1 MLKNKMIISIL
12 GLFITLA
19 LLIVWAN
26 WQVSHFAEPYLSNDA
41 NRLPESKVA
50 LLLGTVPKLANG
62 QPNLYFQF
70 RIQAAADLYQSGR
83 IRHIIVSGDN
93 SRRDYNEPDA
103 MKEALIAH
111 GIPANAITADYAG
124 LRTLDSI
131 VRTRDI
137 FGQQSYIIVSQ
148 QFHNER
154 AIYLARKH
162 GINAFGYNAHDVTV
176 SSGFKTRMRELGAR
190 VKMFWDLWTGTEPK
204 FGGEKIQLPD

>member
-1 MLKNKMIISIL
+1 MILSII
-12 GLFITLA
+12 G
-19 LLIVWAN
+19 LLIALTLFVAWAN
-26 WQVSHFAEPYLSNDA
+26 WQVSHFAAPYLSDNTTK
-41 NRLPESKVA
+41 LPETKVA
-50 LLLGTVPKLANG
+50 LLLGTVPKLSDG

-70 RIQAAADLYQSGR
+70 RIQAAADLYQRGR
-83 IRHIIVSGDN
+83 VRHIIASGDN

-111 GIPANAITADYAG
+111 GVPASAITADYAG

-131 VRTRDI
+131 VRARDI

-154 AIYLARKH
+154 AVYLARQH
-162 GINAFGYNAHDVTV
+162 GIAAFGYNAHDVEI
-176 SSGFKTRMRELGAR
+176 SSGFKTRTRELGAR

-204 FGGEKIQLPD
+204 FGGEKIELPD